1 LYRPVIA
8 FVLLGIILL
17 AGCWAPPIGTINLP
31 HLPGWMWGPFGL
43 LGGIIG
49 IALYFLP
56 TIIAIVRKKDNL
68 LLILLLNI
76 FLGWTL
82 VGWIVALVLAL
93 L

>member
-1 LYRPVIA
+1 MKTLMFIM
-8 FVLLGIILL
+8 LLPGIIFL
-17 AGCWAPPIGTINLP
+17 AGCWAPPIGIPNMP
-31 HLPGWMWGPFGL
+31 HMPSWMWGPFGW

-49 IALYFLP
+49 LAIYFLP
-56 TIIAIVRKKDNL
+56 TIIAAARRKYNL